1 MGIYYIDGKR
11 FYQSLSAG
19 IRRLLSRQDYL
30 NKINVFP
37 VPDGDTGTNMG
48 FTMSAVE
55 SSFNIEDNVSIS
67 QAAEGISEL
76 TINNAR
82 GNSGAILAQF
92 FTGFS
97 EGVKDKYKLTPLE
110 FSHALQ
116 IAKQYSYDALMK
128 PKEGTILTVISD
140 WTNAIH
146 KVSSNTTDFKK
157 LLTHGLN
164 EALISL
170 SETPKKLDVLSKAG
184 VVDAGAQGFVDILE
198 GINNF
203 IHSGIVEE
211 RTTEAIIET
220 PSVIESISFNEKYR
234 FCTEC
239 LISGNDLDRSKL
251 KSKLTEWG
259 DSIVVA
265 GSNSR
270 MKIHIHTDQPKKV
283 IHMCQTFGTVSDEKA
298 DDMIRQQHDAH
309 GIHQE
314 IAVLVDSGCDLPEDI
329 LRKYNIHMIPVRL
342 NFGPEHFVD
351 KMTITSGEFWEKL
364 ETNPHHPQ
372 TSQPTPGDFLRQYQ
386 LLSSHYKQAVSIHIP
401 ANLSGTYQSA
411 LLASEKLDSMPI
423 SVIDSHSGSIG
434 LGLIAIRIAEA
445 IIAGKTMNEIHTIT
459 EEAIKNTTLYVG
471 LKTLDFV
478 VRGGRLPA
486 SVKKIADL
494 LRINPILS
502 FTSKGIKPVGKTF
515 GRKNIL
521 GKFKKYVEKTI
532 NWNQPLRIGISH
544 ANFEEKA
551 FEFRDDFV
559 QKVGK
564 ENVFVSEVGPGLGA
578 HAGPGAM
585 IIAIQTLRDSL
596 ND

>member
-1 MGIYYIDGKR
+1 LGIQYIDGKR

-37 VPDGDTGTNMG
+37 VPDSDTGTNMG
-48 FTMSAVE
+48 FTMSAIE
-55 SSFNIEDNVSIS
+55 SSFKIEDNISIS
-67 QAAEGISEL
+67 QAAEGIAEL

-97 EGVKDKYKLTPLE
+97 EGVKKKNKLTPSE

-140 WTNAIH
+140 WINAIH
-146 KVSSNTTDFKK
+146 KVSPNITDFKK

-170 SETPKKLDVLSKAG
+170 SKTPEKLEVLSKAG

-203 IHSGIVEE
+203 IYSGIVEE
-211 RTTEAIIET
+211 MTTEEITET

-239 LISGNDLDRSKL
+239 LISGNELDRSKL
-251 KSKLTEWG
+251 KSKLTELG

-265 GSNSR
+265 GSSSR
-270 MKIHIHTDQPKKV
+270 IKVHIHTDHPKKV
-283 IHMCQTFGTVSDEKA
+283 IHMCQNFGTVSDEKA

-309 GIHQE
+309 GTHQE
-314 IAVLVDSGCDLPEDI
+314 TAVLVDSGCDLPEDI

-364 ETNPHHPQ
+364 EMSPHHPQ

-386 LLSSHYKQAVSIHIP
+386 LLSSHYKQAISIHIP
-401 ANLSGTYQSA
+401 ENVSGTYQSA
-411 LLASEKLDSMPI
+411 RLASEKLSSMPI
-423 SVIDSHSGSIG
+423 SVIDSQNGSIG

-445 IIAGKTMNEIHTIT
+445 IIEGKTIDEIHTISK
-459 EEAIKNTTLYVG
+459 EAIENTTLYIG
-471 LKTLDFV
+471 LETLDFA
-478 VRGGRLPA
+478 VRGGRLPV
-486 SVKKIADL
+486 SVKKVADL
-494 LRINPILS
+494 IKINPILS

-515 GRKNIL
+515 GRKNIME
-521 GKFKKYVEKTI
+521 KFNNYVQKTI
-532 NWNQPLRIGISH
+532 DWNQPLRIGISH
-544 ANFEEKA
+544 ANCEEKA
-551 FEFRDDFV
+551 LEFRDNFI
-559 QKVGK
+559 QKIGK

-578 HAGPGAM
+578 HTGPGAM
-585 IIAIQTLRDSL
+585 VISIQTLFDSL
-596 ND
+596 NG

>member
-1 MGIYYIDGKR
+1 MGIQYIDGKR
-11 FYQSLSAG
+11 FYRSLSAG

-37 VPDGDTGTNMG
+37 VPDSDTGTNMG
-48 FTMSAVE
+48 FTMSSIE
-55 SSFNIEDNVSIS
+55 SSFKIENNISIS
-67 QAAEGISEL
+67 QAAEGIAEL

-97 EGVKDKYKLTPLE
+97 EGVKKKNKLTPSE

-140 WTNAIH
+140 WINAIH
-146 KVSSNTTDFKK
+146 KVSSNITDFKK

-170 SETPKKLDVLSKAG
+170 SKTPEKLDVLSKAG

-203 IHSGIVEE
+203 IYSGIVEE
-211 RTTEAIIET
+211 LTTEAITET

-239 LISGNDLDRSKL
+239 LISGNELDRSKL
-251 KSKLTEWG
+251 KSKLTELG

-265 GSNSR
+265 GSSSR
-270 MKIHIHTDQPKKV
+270 MKVHIHTDHPKKV
-283 IHMCQTFGTVSDEKA
+283 IHMCQNFGTVSDEKA

-309 GIHQE
+309 GTHQE
-314 IAVLVDSGCDLPEDI
+314 TAVLVDSGCDLPEDI

-364 ETNPHHPQ
+364 EMSPHHPQ

-386 LLSSHYKQAVSIHIP
+386 LLSSHYKQTISIHIP
-401 ANLSGTYQSA
+401 ENVSGTYQSA
-411 LLASEKLDSMPI
+411 RLASEKLSSMPI
-423 SVIDSHSGSIG
+423 SVIDSHNGSIG

-445 IIAGKTMNEIHTIT
+445 IIAGKTIDEIHTIAK
-459 EEAIKNTTLYVG
+459 EAIENTTLYIG
-471 LKTLDFV
+471 LETLDFA

-486 SVKKIADL
+486 SVKKVADL
-494 LRINPILS
+494 IKINPILS

-515 GRKNIL
+515 GRKNIME
-521 GKFKKYVEKTI
+521 KFNNYVQKTI
-532 NWNQPLRIGISH
+532 DWNQPLRIGISH
-544 ANFEEKA
+544 ANCEEKA
-551 FEFRDDFV
+551 LKFRDNFI

-585 IIAIQTLRDSL
+585 VISIQTLFDSL
-596 ND
+596 NG

>member
-1 MGIYYIDGKR
+1 
-11 FYQSLSAG
+11 
-19 IRRLLSRQDYL
+19 
-30 NKINVFP
+30 
-37 VPDGDTGTNMG
+37 
-48 FTMSAVE
+48 
-55 SSFNIEDNVSIS
+55 
-67 QAAEGISEL
+67 
-76 TINNAR
+76 
-82 GNSGAILAQF
+82 
-92 FTGFS
+92 
-97 EGVKDKYKLTPLE
+97 
-110 FSHALQ
+110 
-116 IAKQYSYDALMK
+116 
-128 PKEGTILTVISD
+128 
-140 WTNAIH
+140 
-146 KVSSNTTDFKK
+146 
-157 LLTHGLN
+157 
-164 EALISL
+164 
-170 SETPKKLDVLSKAG
+170 
-184 VVDAGAQGFVDILE
+184 
-198 GINNF
+198 INNF

-211 RTTEAIIET
+211 RTTEAIIDT

-239 LISGNDLDRSKL
+239 LISGNNLDRSKL

-265 GSNSR
+265 GSDS
-270 MKIHIHTDQPKKV
+270 KLKVHIHTDQPKKV
-283 IHMCQTFGTVSDEKA
+283 IHMCQTFGAVSDEKA

-309 GIHQE
+309 GTHQD

-364 ETNPHHPQ
+364 EMNPHHPQ

-386 LLSSHYKQAVSIHIP
+386 LLSSHYKQAISIHIP

-411 LLASEKLDSMPI
+411 MLASEKLDSMPI
-423 SVIDSHSGSIG
+423 SVIDSHNGSIG

-445 IIAGKTMNEIHTIT
+445 IIAGKTIEEIHAIT
-459 EEAIKNTTLYVG
+459 EEAIKNTTLYIG
-471 LKTLDFV
+471 LETLDFV

-486 SVKKIADL
+486 SIKKITDL

-515 GRKNIL
+515 GRNNIMK
-521 GKFKKYVEKTI
+521 KFNNFVEKKI

-544 ANFEEKA
+544 ANCEEKA
-551 FEFRDDFV
+551 FELRNDFI
-559 QKVGK
+559 KKIGK

-585 IIAIQTLRDSL
+585 VIAAQTLRDSL

>member
-1 MGIYYIDGKR
+1 MGIQYIDGKR
-11 FYQSLSAG
+11 FYRSLSAG

-37 VPDGDTGTNMG
+37 VPDSDTGTNMG
-48 FTMSAVE
+48 FTMSSIE
-55 SSFNIEDNVSIS
+55 SSFKIENNISIS
-67 QAAEGISEL
+67 QAAEGIAEL

-97 EGVKDKYKLTPLE
+97 EGVKKKNKLTPSE

-140 WTNAIH
+140 WINAIH
-146 KVSSNTTDFKK
+146 KVSSNITDFKK

-170 SETPKKLDVLSKAG
+170 SKTPEKLDVLSKAG

-203 IHSGIVEE
+203 IYSGIVEE
-211 RTTEAIIET
+211 MTTEAITET

-239 LISGNDLDRSKL
+239 LISGNELDRSKL
-251 KSKLTEWG
+251 KSKLTELG

-265 GSNSR
+265 GSSSR
-270 MKIHIHTDQPKKV
+270 MKVHIHTDHPKKV
-283 IHMCQTFGTVSDEKA
+283 IHICQNFGTVSDEKA

-309 GIHQE
+309 GTHQE
-314 IAVLVDSGCDLPEDI
+314 TAVLVDSGCDLPEDI

-364 ETNPHHPQ
+364 EMSPHHPQ

-386 LLSSHYKQAVSIHIP
+386 LLSSHYKQTISIHIP
-401 ANLSGTYQSA
+401 ENVSGTYQSA
-411 LLASEKLDSMPI
+411 RLASEKLSSMPI
-423 SVIDSHSGSIG
+423 SVIDSHNGSIG

-445 IIAGKTMNEIHTIT
+445 IIAGKTIDEIHTIAK
-459 EEAIKNTTLYVG
+459 EAIENTTLYIG
-471 LKTLDFV
+471 LETLDFA

-486 SVKKIADL
+486 SVKKVADL
-494 LRINPILS
+494 IKINPILS

-515 GRKNIL
+515 GRKNIME
-521 GKFKKYVEKTI
+521 KFNNYVQKTI
-532 NWNQPLRIGISH
+532 DWNQPLRIGISH
-544 ANFEEKA
+544 ANCEEKA
-551 FEFRDDFV
+551 LKFRDNFI

-585 IIAIQTLRDSL
+585 VISIQTLFDSL
-596 ND
+596 NG

>member
-1 MGIYYIDGKR
+1 MGIQYIDGKR
-11 FYQSLSAG
+11 FYRSLSAG

-37 VPDGDTGTNMG
+37 VPDSDTGTNMG
-48 FTMSAVE
+48 FTMSAIE
-55 SSFNIEDNVSIS
+55 SSFKIEDNIPIS
-67 QAAEGISEL
+67 QAAEGIAEL

-97 EGVKDKYKLTPLE
+97 EGVKKKNKLTPSE

-140 WTNAIH
+140 WINAIH
-146 KVSSNTTDFKK
+146 KVSSNITDFKK

-170 SETPKKLDVLSKAG
+170 SKTPEKLDVLSKAG

-203 IHSGIVEE
+203 IYSGIVEE
-211 RTTEAIIET
+211 MTTEAITET

-239 LISGNDLDRSKL
+239 LINGDELDRSKL
-251 KSKLTEWG
+251 KSKLTELG

-265 GSNSR
+265 GSSSR
-270 MKIHIHTDQPKKV
+270 MKVHIHTDHPKKV
-283 IHMCQTFGTVSDEKA
+283 IHICQNFGTVSDEKA

-309 GIHQE
+309 GTHQE
-314 IAVLVDSGCDLPEDI
+314 TAVLVDSGCDLPEDI

-364 ETNPHHPQ
+364 EMSPHHPQ

-386 LLSSHYKQAVSIHIP
+386 LLSSHYKQTISIHIP
-401 ANLSGTYQSA
+401 ENVSGTYQSA
-411 LLASEKLDSMPI
+411 RLASEKLSSMPI
-423 SVIDSHSGSIG
+423 SVIDSHNGSIG

-445 IIAGKTMNEIHTIT
+445 IIAGKTIDEIHTIAK
-459 EEAIKNTTLYVG
+459 EAIENTTLYIG
-471 LKTLDFV
+471 LETLDFA

-486 SVKKIADL
+486 SVKKVADL
-494 LRINPILS
+494 IKINPIFS

-515 GRKNIL
+515 GRKNIME
-521 GKFKKYVEKTI
+521 KFNNYVQKTI
-532 NWNQPLRIGISH
+532 DWNQPLRIGISH
-544 ANFEEKA
+544 ANCEEKA
-551 FEFRDDFV
+551 LKFRDNFI

-578 HAGPGAM
+578 HTGPGAM
-585 IIAIQTLRDSL
+585 VISIQTLFDSL
-596 ND
+596 NG

>member
-1 MGIYYIDGKR
+1 MGIQYIDGKR
-11 FYQSLSAG
+11 FYRSLSAG

-37 VPDGDTGTNMG
+37 VPDSDTGTNMG
-48 FTMSAVE
+48 FTMSSIE
-55 SSFNIEDNVSIS
+55 SSFKIENNISIS
-67 QAAEGISEL
+67 QAAEGIAEL

-97 EGVKDKYKLTPLE
+97 EGVKKKNKLTPSE

-140 WTNAIH
+140 WINAIH
-146 KVSSNTTDFKK
+146 KVSSNITDFKK

-170 SETPKKLDVLSKAG
+170 SKTPEKLDVLSKAG

-203 IHSGIVEE
+203 IYSGIVEE
-211 RTTEAIIET
+211 MTTEAITET

-239 LISGNDLDRSKL
+239 LINGNELDRSKL
-251 KSKLTEWG
+251 KSKLTELG

-265 GSNSR
+265 GSSSR
-270 MKIHIHTDQPKKV
+270 MKVHIHTDHPKKV
-283 IHMCQTFGTVSDEKA
+283 IHICQNFGTVSDEKA

-309 GIHQE
+309 GTHQE
-314 IAVLVDSGCDLPEDI
+314 TAVLVDSGCDLPEDI

-364 ETNPHHPQ
+364 EMSPHHPQ

-386 LLSSHYKQAVSIHIP
+386 LLSSHYKQTISIHIP
-401 ANLSGTYQSA
+401 ENVSGTYQSA
-411 LLASEKLDSMPI
+411 RLASEKLSSMPI
-423 SVIDSHSGSIG
+423 SVIDSHNGSIG

-445 IIAGKTMNEIHTIT
+445 IIAGKTIDEIHTIAK
-459 EEAIKNTTLYVG
+459 EAIENTTLYIG
-471 LKTLDFV
+471 LETLDFA

-486 SVKKIADL
+486 SVKKVADL
-494 LRINPILS
+494 IKINPILS

-515 GRKNIL
+515 GRKNIM
-521 GKFKKYVEKTI
+521 GKFNNYVQKTI
-532 NWNQPLRIGISH
+532 DWNQPLRIGISH
-544 ANFEEKA
+544 ANCEEKA
-551 FEFRDDFV
+551 LELQDNFI

-585 IIAIQTLRDSL
+585 VISIQTLFDSL
-596 ND
+596 NG

>member
-1 MGIYYIDGKR
+1 
-11 FYQSLSAG
+11 
-19 IRRLLSRQDYL
+19 
-30 NKINVFP
+30 
-37 VPDGDTGTNMG
+37 MG
-48 FTMSAVE
+48 FTMSSIE
-55 SSFNIEDNVSIS
+55 SSFKIENNISIS
-67 QAAEGISEL
+67 QAAEGIAEL

-97 EGVKDKYKLTPLE
+97 EGVKKKNKLTPSE

-140 WTNAIH
+140 WINAIH
-146 KVSSNTTDFKK
+146 KVSSNITDFKK

-170 SETPKKLDVLSKAG
+170 SKTPEKLDVLSKAG

-203 IHSGIVEE
+203 IYSGIVEE
-211 RTTEAIIET
+211 MTTEVITET

-239 LISGNDLDRSKL
+239 LINGNELDRSKL
-251 KSKLTEWG
+251 KSKLTELG

-265 GSNSR
+265 GNSSR
-270 MKIHIHTDQPKKV
+270 MKVHIHTDHPKKV
-283 IHMCQTFGTVSDEKA
+283 IHMCQNFGTVSDEKA

-309 GIHQE
+309 GTHQE
-314 IAVLVDSGCDLPEDI
+314 TAVLVDSGCDLPEDI

-364 ETNPHHPQ
+364 EMSPHHPQ

-386 LLSSHYKQAVSIHIP
+386 LLSSHYKQTISIHIP
-401 ANLSGTYQSA
+401 ENVSGTYQSA
-411 LLASEKLDSMPI
+411 RLASEKLSSMPI
-423 SVIDSHSGSIG
+423 SVIDSHNGSIG

-445 IIAGKTMNEIHTIT
+445 IIAGKTIDEIHTIAK
-459 EEAIKNTTLYVG
+459 EAIENTTLYIG
-471 LKTLDFV
+471 LETLDFA

-486 SVKKIADL
+486 SVKKVADL
-494 LRINPILS
+494 IKINPILS

-515 GRKNIL
+515 GRKNIM
-521 GKFKKYVEKTI
+521 GKFNNYVQKTI
-532 NWNQPLRIGISH
+532 DWNQPLRIGISH
-544 ANFEEKA
+544 ANCEEKA
-551 FEFRDDFV
+551 LELQDNFI

-578 HAGPGAM
+578 HTGPGAM
-585 IIAIQTLRDSL
+585 VISIQTLFDSL
-596 ND
+596 NG

>member
-1 MGIYYIDGKR
+1 MGIQYIDGKR
-11 FYQSLSAG
+11 FYRSLSAG

-37 VPDGDTGTNMG
+37 VPDSDTGTNMG
-48 FTMSAVE
+48 FTMSAIE
-55 SSFNIEDNVSIS
+55 SSFKIEDNIPIS
-67 QAAEGISEL
+67 QAAEGIAEL

-97 EGVKDKYKLTPLE
+97 EGVKKKNKLTPSE

-140 WTNAIH
+140 WINAIH
-146 KVSSNTTDFKK
+146 KVSSNITDFKK

-170 SETPKKLDVLSKAG
+170 SKTPEKLDVLSKAG

-203 IHSGIVEE
+203 IYSGIVEE
-211 RTTEAIIET
+211 MTTEVITET

-239 LISGNDLDRSKL
+239 LINGNELDRSKL
-251 KSKLTEWG
+251 KSKLTELG

-265 GSNSR
+265 GSSSR
-270 MKIHIHTDQPKKV
+270 MKVHIHTDHPKKV
-283 IHMCQTFGTVSDEKA
+283 IHICQNFGTVSDEKA

-309 GIHQE
+309 GTHQE
-314 IAVLVDSGCDLPEDI
+314 TAVLVDSGCDLPEDI

-364 ETNPHHPQ
+364 EMSPHHPQ

-386 LLSSHYKQAVSIHIP
+386 LLSSHYKQTISIHIP
-401 ANLSGTYQSA
+401 ENVSGTYQSA
-411 LLASEKLDSMPI
+411 RFASEKLSSMPI
-423 SVIDSHSGSIG
+423 SVIDSHNGSIG

-445 IIAGKTMNEIHTIT
+445 IIAGKTIDEIHTIAK
-459 EEAIKNTTLYVG
+459 EAIENTTLYIG
-471 LKTLDFV
+471 LETLDFA

-486 SVKKIADL
+486 SVKKVADL
-494 LRINPILS
+494 IKINPILS

-515 GRKNIL
+515 GRKNIM
-521 GKFKKYVEKTI
+521 GKFNNYVQKTI
-532 NWNQPLRIGISH
+532 DWNQPLRIGISH
-544 ANFEEKA
+544 ANCEEKA
-551 FEFRDDFV
+551 LELQDNFI

-585 IIAIQTLRDSL
+585 VISIQTLFDSL
-596 ND
+596 NG

>member
-1 MGIYYIDGKR
+1 MGIQYLNGKR
-11 FYQSLSAG
+11 FYRSLSAG

-37 VPDGDTGTNMG
+37 VPDSDTGTNMG
-48 FTMSAVE
+48 FTMSAIE
-55 SSFNIEDNVSIS
+55 NSFNTDDNMFIS
-67 QAAEGISEL
+67 QVAEEIAES

-97 EGVKDKYKLTPLE
+97 EGVKDKNKLTPSE

-140 WTNAIH
+140 WINAIH
-146 KVSSNTTDFKK
+146 KISPNITDFKK
-157 LLTHGLN
+157 LLSHGLN

-170 SETPKKLDVLSKAG
+170 SETPKKLDVLAKAG

-203 IHSGIVEE
+203 IYSGIVEE
-211 RTTEAIIET
+211 MTTEAIIKT
-220 PSVIESISFNEKYR
+220 PSMVESISFNEKYR

-239 LISGNDLDRSKL
+239 LISGVNLDRSKL

-265 GSNSR
+265 GNNSK
-270 MKIHIHTDQPKKV
+270 MKVHIHTDQPKKV
-283 IHMCQTFGTVSDEKA
+283 IHMCQTFGMVSDEKA

-309 GIHQE
+309 GTHQD

-386 LLSSHYKQAVSIHIP
+386 LLSSHYKQAISIHIP
-401 ANLSGTYQSA
+401 ANVSGTYQSA
-411 LLASEKLDSMPI
+411 LLATEKLDSMPT

-445 IIAGKTMNEIHTIT
+445 IIAGKTMNKIHRIT
-459 EEAIKNTTLYVG
+459 EEAIKNTNLFIG
-471 LKTLDFV
+471 LETLDFA

-494 LRINPILS
+494 LKINPILS
-502 FTSKGIKPVGKTF
+502 FTPKGIKPVGKTF
-515 GRKNIL
+515 GRKNI
-521 GKFKKYVEKTI
+521 
-532 NWNQPLRIGISH
+532 
-544 ANFEEKA
+544 
-551 FEFRDDFV
+551 
-559 QKVGK
+559 
-564 ENVFVSEVGPGLGA
+564 
-578 HAGPGAM
+578 M
-585 IIAIQTLRDSL
+585 
-596 ND
+596 

>member
-1 MGIYYIDGKR
+1 LGIQYIDGKR
-11 FYQSLSAG
+11 FYRSLSAG

-37 VPDGDTGTNMG
+37 VPDSDTGTNMG
-48 FTMSAVE
+48 FTMSSIE
-55 SSFNIEDNVSIS
+55 SSFKIENNISIS
-67 QAAEGISEL
+67 QAAEGIAEL

-97 EGVKDKYKLTPLE
+97 EGVKKKNKLTPSE

-140 WTNAIH
+140 WINAIH
-146 KVSSNTTDFKK
+146 KVSSNITDFKK

-170 SETPKKLDVLSKAG
+170 SKTPEKLDVLSKAG

-203 IHSGIVEE
+203 IYSGIVEE
-211 RTTEAIIET
+211 LTTEAITET

-239 LISGNDLDRSKL
+239 LINGNELDRSKL
-251 KSKLTEWG
+251 KSKLTELG

-265 GSNSR
+265 GSSSR
-270 MKIHIHTDQPKKV
+270 MKVHIHTDHPKKV
-283 IHMCQTFGTVSDEKA
+283 IHICQNFGTVSDEKA

-309 GIHQE
+309 GTHQE
-314 IAVLVDSGCDLPEDI
+314 TAVLVDSGCDLPEDI

-364 ETNPHHPQ
+364 EMSPHHPQ

-386 LLSSHYKQAVSIHIP
+386 LLSSHYKQTISIHIP
-401 ANLSGTYQSA
+401 ENVSGTYQSA
-411 LLASEKLDSMPI
+411 RLASEKLSSMPI
-423 SVIDSHSGSIG
+423 SVIDSHNGSIG

-445 IIAGKTMNEIHTIT
+445 IIAGKTIDEIHTIAK
-459 EEAIKNTTLYVG
+459 EAIENTTLYIG
-471 LKTLDFV
+471 LETLDFA

-486 SVKKIADL
+486 SVKKVADL
-494 LRINPILS
+494 IKINPILS

-515 GRKNIL
+515 GRKNIM
-521 GKFKKYVEKTI
+521 GKFNNYVQKTI
-532 NWNQPLRIGISH
+532 DWNQPLRIGISH
-544 ANFEEKA
+544 ANCEEKA
-551 FEFRDDFV
+551 LELQDNFI

-578 HAGPGAM
+578 HTGPGAM
-585 IIAIQTLRDSL
+585 VISIQTLFDSL
-596 ND
+596 NG